1 MLERVAPPGAI
12 EKYSPVPDAFTPI
25 IKMDFLGIDIDLI
38 FARLAIASVP
48 HDLDLKDNSLLRG
61 LDETDLRSVN
71 GTRVTDEL
79 LSLVPQPKIFRQV
92 TRAVKLWAQR
102 PLLAHPLLI
111 NHELTR
117 N

>member
-1 MLERVAPPGAI
+1 
-12 EKYSPVPDAFTPI
+12 
-25 IKMDFLGIDIDLI
+25 MDFLGIDIDLI

-71 GTRVTDEL
+71 GTRVTDEV

-102 PLLAHPLLI
+102 
-111 NHELTR
+111 T
-117 N
+117 